1 MMDLSCFNRKEDFT
15 VYGGN
20 AYDIIVTTYWYV
32 RNNKENLTKDG
43 NWPDS
48 RRLLQLNVAT
58 ASRFRDD
65 KGPLGEKARELL
77 ALIEEIEDWYNGR

>member
-1 MMDLSCFNRKEDFT
+1 MDLSCFNRKESIT
-15 VYGGN
+15 LYGGN

-48 RRLLQLNVAT
+48 RRLLQLNVVT
-58 ASRFRDD
+58 ASKFQDD
-65 KGPLGEKARELL
+65 KGCLGEKARELL

>member
-1 MMDLSCFNRKEDFT
+1 MKDLSCFNKEVSIN

-32 RNNKENLTKDG
+32 RNNREDLVKDG

-58 ASRFRDD
+58 ASQFRDAE
-65 KGPLGEKARELL
+65 GCLGEKARELL